1 MGFVK
6 MPEMLSTELI
16 KALAGNVYTVKDEPS
31 PIEEMAAA
39 CKEYRKEDKKHDKKD
54 DKKEDKKHTPEKSWK
69 DDECCCPKKVKFI
82 FLLNNAVVIN
92 VNAVCEEERSPA

>member
-6 MPEMLSTELI
+6 MPEMLSSEVL

-31 PIEEMAAA
+31 PKDEMAATW
-39 CKEYRKEDKKHDKKD
+39 KD
-54 DKKEDKKHTPEKSWK
+54 FFKPEKKSYK
-69 DDECCCPKKVKFI
+69 HEEKRCVPEPSPIADDICSPKKVKFI

-92 VNAVCEEERSPA
+92 VNAVAEEAFDPS